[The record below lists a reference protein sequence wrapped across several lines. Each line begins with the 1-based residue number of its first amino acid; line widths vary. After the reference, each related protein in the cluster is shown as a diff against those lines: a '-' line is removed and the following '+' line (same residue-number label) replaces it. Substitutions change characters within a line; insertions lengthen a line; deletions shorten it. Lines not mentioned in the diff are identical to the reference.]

1 MFITAEKEK
10 KCTCIESY
18 NKKESWIFGVGH
30 LEYLITH
37 VFYGEEVFKDRR
49 TTFKNLFFLL
59 RLGSE

>member
-1 MFITAEKEK
+1 MDKILNYKLIGIGEFSHGIM
-10 KCTCIESY
+10 
-18 NKKESWIFGVGH
+18 ESWIFGVGH